1 MKILQVISGRNVNGA
16 LTYCK
21 FISEQLLARGHEV
34 TILCRSNG
42 WMQENVD
49 PAIKIIES
57 EMNRSPSE
65 LKRIANWI
73 RENNIELIHSHMSR
87 GHAFGVLMKMMT
99 KVPVIATAHSCSLQ
113 LHWRFNDYVIANSQA
128 TYDYHRRV
136 NRIPAHKM
144 EKVFCF
150 TDLERFKHV
159 TPLNVTIVKRQ
170 MRMKGDEFLVG
181 VVGEVVARKGHLYL
195 FQALEEII
203 ESVPNFKLVMLGRF
217 KRNEPYVKKLRAIQ
231 LKQNLHGR
239 IKWLGLRTNVQDFMA
254 AFDLC
259 VVPSIEEP
267 LGLVAL
273 ESLAAGTP
281 VVAARTGGLPE
292 IVRNGENGMLVP
304 PKSPTQLA
312 QAIIKLAASKSERDR
327 LGEKGREMVQQEFD
341 PIALTQDVER
351 IFEQVVANRAGQR
364 AGSFSRSSSPRRSIG
379 SASSPSPMQSTRR
392 AG

>member
-21 FISEQLLARGHEV
+21 FISEQLLARGHQV
-34 TILCRSNG
+34 TILCRPNG
-42 WMQENVD
+42 WLQKNVD
-49 PAIKIIES
+49 PSIQIIES
-57 EMNRSPSE
+57 ELDRSPSE

-73 RENNIELIHSHMSR
+73 RENNIELIHSHMSS

-99 KVPVIATAHSCSLQ
+99 KIPVIATAHSCSLQ

-150 TDLERFKHV
+150 TDIERFKHV

-170 MRMKGDEFLVG
+170 MRLKSGEFLVG

-203 ESVPNFKLVMLGRF
+203 KSIPNFKLVLLGRF
-217 KRNEPYVKKLRAIQ
+217 KRNEPYVKRLRAIQ
-231 LKQNLHGR
+231 LKQKLHGR
-239 IKWLGLRTNVQDFMA
+239 IKWLGLRTNVQDYMA

-292 IVRNGENGMLVP
+292 IVRPDENGILVP
-304 PKSPTQLA
+304 PKDPRQLA
-312 QAIIKLAASKSERDR
+312 QAIVKMAASKSERAR
-327 LGEKGREMVQQEFD
+327 LGESGRQMVQQEFD
-341 PIALTQDVER
+341 PIALTQDVEK
-351 IFEQVVANRAGQR
+351 IFEKVVAQHASRSVRRKSRRNNVRGSQTQSAAIQSPPRAG
-364 AGSFSRSSSPRRSIG
+364 
-379 SASSPSPMQSTRR
+379 
-392 AG
+392 